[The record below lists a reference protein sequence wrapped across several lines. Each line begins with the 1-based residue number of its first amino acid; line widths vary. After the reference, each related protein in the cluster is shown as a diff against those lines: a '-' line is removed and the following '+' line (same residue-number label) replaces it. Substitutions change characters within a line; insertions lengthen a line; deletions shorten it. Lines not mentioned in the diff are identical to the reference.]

1 MSQAYTRLK
10 SCGKRMISTLCIS
23 SGDRI
28 FSAIQSAS
36 VVSFDIFDTLIKRDV
51 PSPGTVHILVDR
63 KYAERTGRTIPDY
76 PKRRLLAEQEARKA
90 SGGRE
95 ITLKGIFSHFAG
107 LTEEERELLF
117 QLETRTEYE
126 VCCINL
132 YMKPLY
138 DQAVALGKRVVIT
151 SDMYL
156 PERVIKEILKKCG
169 MEHYDKLYLS
179 SACGVTKASG
189 KLFDVLLEEQ
199 GANAG
204 RIVHIGDDVKGDYYR
219 PKERGIRACLIAAK
233 QKRLC
238 YWKMRDM
245 KTREQRLFYSFLN
258 NHKPADGPDFA
269 CDVGYEVLG
278 PMLWGFCIWLNRR
291 LKELQPDKVFFL
303 SREGALLLRAYQILY
318 PDCPFPQEYL
328 YVSRQALQVPLLE
341 DCRTYGEL
349 LDLLKP
355 LMHTHSM
362 ENVGKTLRLDA
373 RYAEGIRAMGL
384 DPCDDV
390 FELPKDRQKPYFKLV
405 SDLGKEYFTKQYAL
419 VRKYLRQSGFCGK
432 VAVVD
437 IGWQGTMQKALARYA
452 KGEAEVTGF
461 YYGVRDARTGT
472 CGKRTDLRGYLF
484 EPGRN
489 EDWNLKFRFTNEIL
503 ETLFL
508 NGAGSVTHYALSK
521 DGPVIPVLTKNEQ
534 ERAERELLER
544 MQEAACR
551 FLSDKKKQGLEPVL
565 ADTIMSGYER
575 FAVKPALKT
584 LRSVQDFRF
593 TDGGSSK
600 ILPQHPAAYYLMRPR
615 KLGKD
620 MNASSCKIFFLKGIL
635 KLPLP
640 YFGILKFLLLNM
652 KMKSRYQKNMEKR
665 GGA

>member
-1 MSQAYTRLK
+1 MGQIISKKQIK
-10 SCGKRMISTLCIS
+10 SLLSRFYISNTKDIL
-23 SGDRI
+23 
-28 FSAIQSAS
+28 AAMQSAA

-51 PSPGTVHILVDR
+51 PSPRNVHILVDR
-63 KYAERTGRTIPDY
+63 KYAEQTGRTISDY
-76 PKRRLLAEQEARKA
+76 PMRRLLAEQEARKA
-90 SGGRE
+90 SSDRE
-95 ITLKGIFSHFAG
+95 ITLKDIFSHFAG
-107 LTEEERELLF
+107 LTKEDREILF
-117 QLETRTEYE
+117 QLEIRTEYE
-126 VCCINL
+126 VCCANL
-132 YMKPLY
+132 YIKPLY

-156 PERVIKEILKKCG
+156 PERVIKGILRKCG
-169 MEHYDKLYLS
+169 IEHCDKLYLS
-179 SACGVTKASG
+179 SARGVTKASG

-199 GANAG
+199 GESAG

-219 PKERGIRACLIAAK
+219 PRERGIRACLIDAK

-245 KTREQRLFYSFLN
+245 KTREQQFFYSFLN
-258 NHKPADGPDFA
+258 NHKPADGTDFA

-291 LKELQPDKVFFL
+291 LKELRPDKVFFL
-303 SREGALLLRAYQILY
+303 SREGALLRRAYQILY

-349 LDLLKP
+349 LELLKP

-373 RYAEGIRAMGL
+373 RYEEGIRAMGL
-384 DPCDDV
+384 DPGDDV
-390 FELPKDRQKPYFKLV
+390 LELPRDRQKPYLKLV
-405 SDLGKEYFTKQYAL
+405 FDLGNEYFTKQHDL
-419 VRKYLRQSGFCGK
+419 VQKYLRQSGFCGK
-432 VAVVD
+432 TAVVD

-452 KGEAEVTGF
+452 EGEAEVTGF

-472 CGKRTDLRGYLF
+472 SGKRTDLRGYLF

-521 DGPVIPVLTKNEQ
+521 GGSVIPVLTENEQ
-534 ERAERELLER
+534 ERAEQELLDQ

-565 ADTIMSGYER
+565 ADTIMLGYER

-584 LRSVQDFRF
+584 LRRVQDFRF

-600 ILPQHPAAYYLMRPR
+600 ILPQHPAVYYLMRPW

-652 KMKSRYQKNMEKR
+652 KIKSRYQKNMEKT